1 MPERDKYYTVQAH
14 TIVREYLDYQH
25 WYDRQKLTLKEI
37 RNCQFVLS
45 MNQNAGTFN
54 IDPRLQRHFATFAV
68 PVPNKVGW
76 DHQIKERMIEFDVLE
91 YSPCDLFENAR
102 S

>member
-1 MPERDKYYTVQAH
+1 MFPFNFIESIDDFNMPERDKYYTIQAH

-37 RNCQFVLS
+37 RNCQFVIA
-45 MNQNAGTFN
+45 MNQTAGTFY

-68 PVPNKVGW
+68 PFPNKVNS
-76 DHQIKERMIEFDVLE
+76 INYTKI
-91 YSPCDLFENAR
+91 
-102 S
+102 